1 MTVLSIFMIF
11 LNFLMTTVF
20 EEYMMVGSSVADPDD
35 LTGSGS
41 DLRVRIRNNKK
52 GIILKRTVSFS
63 SIICPPSRPHV
74 LLLLVLLLLLLVL
87 VNVSQKYLF
96 NFLDLLL
103 VI

>member
-41 DLRVRIRNNKK
+41 DLRVRIRLRILNNKK

-63 SIICPPSRPHV
+63 SSLFV
-74 LLLLVLLLLLLVL
+74 LLLVLM
-87 VNVSQKYLF
+87 SSSSSYYYYSSS
-96 NFLDLLL
+96 
-103 VI
+103 